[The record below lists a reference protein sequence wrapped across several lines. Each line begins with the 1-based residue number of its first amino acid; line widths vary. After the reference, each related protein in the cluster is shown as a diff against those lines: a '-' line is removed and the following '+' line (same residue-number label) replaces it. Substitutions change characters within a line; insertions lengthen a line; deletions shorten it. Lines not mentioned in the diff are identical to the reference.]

1 MGERE
6 VTALLAL
13 LGLLAAAD
21 GNEDQGF
28 VSRLATRATGA
39 VVDVVDPE
47 MIVER
52 IDVNGLMERV
62 DMDALL
68 ARVDINALMA
78 RVDMNALIER
88 VDVNALI
95 ERVDV
100 NALMARIDVEAI
112 VDRVDVKDVM
122 DRAGIPDV
130 VRESTGALAGSA
142 LDVARRT
149 IVALDQISGQVTYR
163 LTGRDPGERP
173 QAPPA
178 LEKGVGVDEKGRGQV
193 TGHYAGAVSRLAAFA
208 VDLAVI
214 WGAFVLIG
222 ASLRLVADLFLGSDF
237 RFTEEW
243 QWIGGGVLLVWGF
256 LYLWLTV
263 ALAGRTWGMT
273 LLGLRVVNREGSP
286 LSGKNALVRTLVFPF
301 SFLFFGL
308 GFLGIFISP
317 ERRALHDAAASS
329 AVVYDWG
336 DRPADMPA
344 PLTKWVDTHSEPDQA
359 VAPASPGD

>member
-28 VSRLATRATGA
+28 VSRLASRATGA

-47 MIVER
+47 AIVER
-52 IDVNGLMERV
+52 IDVDALMERV

-149 IVALDQISGQVTYR
+149 IVALDKISGQVAYR

-173 QAPPA
+173 PGSAGSREGRHSEREGEGPGHRPLRRGGFPTGGFRGRSGRHLGGVRPDRRQPTLRSRFVPGERFQIHGGMAMDWRRRPA
-178 LEKGVGVDEKGRGQV
+178 GVGIPLPVAHCGAGGTHLGDDLAGPAGGEPRG
-193 TGHYAGAVSRLAAFA
+193 
-208 VDLAVI
+208 LAVI
-214 WGAFVLIG
+214 GQEA
-222 ASLRLVADLFLGSDF
+222 
-237 RFTEEW
+237 
-243 QWIGGGVLLVWGF
+243 
-256 LYLWLTV
+256 LW
-263 ALAGRTWGMT
+263 
-273 LLGLRVVNREGSP
+273 
-286 LSGKNALVRTLVFPF
+286 
-301 SFLFFGL
+301 
-308 GFLGIFISP
+308 
-317 ERRALHDAAASS
+317 
-329 AVVYDWG
+329 
-336 DRPADMPA
+336 
-344 PLTKWVDTHSEPDQA
+344 
-359 VAPASPGD
+359 

>member
-1 MGERE
+1 
-6 VTALLAL
+6 
-13 LGLLAAAD
+13 
-21 GNEDQGF
+21 
-28 VSRLATRATGA
+28 
-39 VVDVVDPE
+39 VDD
-47 MIVER
+47 
-52 IDVNGLMERV
+52 
-62 DMDALL
+62 
-68 ARVDINALMA
+68 
-78 RVDMNALIER
+78 
-88 VDVNALI
+88 
-95 ERVDV
+95 
-100 NALMARIDVEAI
+100 
-112 VDRVDVKDVM
+112 
-122 DRAGIPDV
+122 
-130 VRESTGALAGSA
+130 
-142 LDVARRT
+142 
-149 IVALDQISGQVTYR
+149 
-163 LTGRDPGERP
+163 
-173 QAPPA
+173 
-178 LEKGVGVDEKGRGQV
+178 KGRGQV

-222 ASLRLVADLFLGSDF
+222 ASLRFVADLFLGSDF